1 MKKKSLWTLVAAI
14 LMFVPTMFI
23 FTACDKHEHT
33 YSEDWSKSA
42 TQHWHACTGKD
53 CSKISDVADHT
64 FGEWVE
70 SVAATCST
78 KGVSKATCSVCGYEK
93 TKETEEAADKHAWEH
108 KYFWNEDET
117 ECYEQDICS
126 RNPEHKGIVVNA
138 TMSHETTKVPTC
150 TETGEITYTATFE
163 NTAYTTQIK
172 VKTLAV
178 NPENHVG
185 GGALTY
191 SWSNDHSTC
200 TAKLVCGANAEHV
213 IATETK
219 AASSSIT
226 TPATCM
232 ATGIRTY
239 TVTFDDTEH
248 FTKQTETDVVAIDAN
263 AHQEGSVSYV
273 WNSDKTQCTAT
284 MVCSRNAEHIIRTE
298 TVDSTNAVTT
308 AATCTAKGTK
318 TYTATFTKQGFE
330 QQTTTED
337 IPTIAHTYST
347 EGTAHTDTHKYSYK
361 CENCEATDDYDLYT
375 YTYTPDTTSSES
387 GTTTVTLNIIW
398 KNNLYEI
405 VDCSTASMEIFDSA
419 NGVYKITASD
429 KSEPML
435 VVVNAEDYTFV
446 NFRAETLG
454 ETAVTYMMR
463 SGDGNDVAYL
473 KTYTKNGKSYADQYT
488 ADSEGAAESD
498 WQYGSTY
505 AVEVDTENKRYTI
518 MGMTFAISEGNVL
531 TMPIEGER
539 VYVCEVA
546 SGESTMRYDFRNN
559 NNCYIV
565 MVNGATETVQGSV
578 TYEKVSDRDDMILLH
593 MSEVSG
599 EDLYFMIYDEGLV
612 CGLSEI
618 KQDDSTYQQVKN
630 SATYTYTDT
639 EGGKEYYFSGDG
651 TKGSSKGCIYVNY
664 NGKLYVTTLSLDWSK
679 STDSESGKVT
689 VTTTVGA
696 KTLTFTVGEDGKTL
710 TLKANA

>member
-14 LMFVPTMFI
+14 LMFVPAMFI

-33 YSEDWSKSA
+33 YSEEWSKSA

-53 CSKISDVADHT
+53 CAKISDVADHT

-78 KGVSKATCSVCGYEK
+78 KGVMKATCSVCGYEK
-93 TKETEEAADKHAWEH
+93 TKEVEETATKHAWEH
-108 KYFWNEDET
+108 KYFWNEDGT

-126 RNPEHKGIVVNA
+126 RNPEHKGTVVNA

-163 NTAYTTQIK
+163 NTAYTTQTK

-178 NPENHVG
+178 NPENHVA

-263 AHQEGSVSYV
+263 AHQEGTVSYV
-273 WNSDKTQCTAT
+273 WNSNKTQCTAT
-284 MVCSRNAEHIIRTE
+284 MVCSRNSEHIVRTE
-298 TVDSTNAVTT
+298 TVNSTNAVTT

-347 EGTAHTDTHKYSYK
+347 QGTAHTDTHKYSYK
-361 CENCEATDDYDLYT
+361 CENCEATNDYDLYT
-375 YTYTPDTTSSES
+375 YTYTPDTTSSEG
-387 GTTTVTLNIIW
+387 GTSTVTLNIIW
-398 KNNLYEI
+398 KNNSYEI

-454 ETAVTYMMR
+454 ETAVTYMLR
-463 SGDGNDVAYL
+463 SGSGGNVAYL
-473 KTYTKNGKSYADQYT
+473 KTYTKNGKSYADQYS
-488 ADSEGAAESD
+488 ADSEEIAESD

-518 MGMTFAISEGNVL
+518 LGMTYAIGEGNVL

-546 SGESTMRYDFRNN
+546 AEGSTMRYDFRNN
-559 NNCYIV
+559 NRCYIV
-565 MVNGATETVQGSV
+565 MVNGLNETVQGSV
-578 TYEKVSDRDDMILLH
+578 TYEKVTGRDDILKLN

-599 EDLYFMIYDEGLV
+599 NDQYFMIYDEGLV
-612 CGLSEI
+612 CGLSET
-618 KQDDSTYQQVKN
+618 DDSSYTGVKN
-630 SATYTYTDT
+630 SATYTYTDA
-639 EGGKEYYFSGDG
+639 EGGKEYYFAGDG
-651 TKGSSKGCIYVNY
+651 TEGSNKGCIYVNY
-664 NGKLYVTTLSLDWSK
+664 NGKLYVTTLSLNWSK
-679 STDSESGKVT
+679 TTDSESSEVT
-689 VTTTVGA
+689 VTTTVGT
-696 KTLTFTVGEDGKTL
+696 KTLTFTVGKDGKTL